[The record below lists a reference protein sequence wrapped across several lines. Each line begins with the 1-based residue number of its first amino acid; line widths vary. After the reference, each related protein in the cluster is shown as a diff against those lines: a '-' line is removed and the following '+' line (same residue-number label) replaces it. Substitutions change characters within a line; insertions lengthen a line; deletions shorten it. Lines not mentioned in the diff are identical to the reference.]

1 MKTHSSVYRIILPL
15 LALLMTPAG
24 AGAQSIEVLGLAH
37 GTTSANMKAEVDL
50 QGKTI
55 QSVTGRTFKM
65 SDGSS
70 TTCGDYKLFGG
81 KYIIANF
88 DYHPGNDYFY
98 RMEITFTD
106 GTTLMTDCYNESF
119 TEGAV
124 WLSDLPI
131 TSNTTGPEPVG
142 IDMCANGDSL
152 RIHPTTVF
160 YKGISAHATGKV
172 HYDLTQQP
180 RNFTYV
186 KFTMGMQ
193 ACKPDGSNSTGF
205 TRIVFMMNGVQT
217 GSRANLAA
225 YSNPVRGNNVY
236 YFDRTETASGGI
248 KNVSLD
254 LIAAGTDDGS
264 DDYANLGACRLYY
277 RLPASE
283 KQEQTVTFETPG
295 GTIFKESPSVD
306 LSAYASGGTE
316 VFFTLVQGSDI
327 ADIVDGHILVPRQGM
342 QGEIVVEALT
352 LGDAGYAPASATR
365 TFNFNFGPTVKY
377 LYTHRNGEDNT
388 SRGIYLY
395 IDPQEKTL
403 EKINLDVY
411 DDVRSFTRIK
421 TVDVLSQ
428 LESFATP
435 LEHIYAV
442 PVTTTSESPLVYRL
456 SYKFAGEDEVTGS
469 LGEGDDHFV
478 YMSDLPVR
486 IQPGYG
492 SPNIDMAFGENGVLR
507 NSNYTY
513 GKGFGI
519 HAAGYVE
526 TTFDLSPY
534 DRFVVDVG
542 GQLITN
548 PARGRLSFDLYNGT
562 STPYLSTG
570 NVGWAEV
577 FEWDFPLAA
586 TGTGKTV
593 RIAFGAG
600 GDGNRNDVV
609 CIGAP
614 RFYYIRPAV
623 NEQTVEWKT
632 EESINDYKPFVLP
645 LTAKS
650 SSGLP
655 VLYRLVAGSEYARIK
670 DNNTLEFYNIPEKGD
685 IVVEAFQPGDKEYA
699 HSNVCT
705 CVFHIRKAFIIEK
718 DARVELEGGHD
729 IDELIVYADASS
741 AGQAVVRDG
750 IVNIRK
756 LVLKYTFVPGEWNFI
771 SFPSDLDLTAVS
783 DLNDKGYYFSP
794 EEGVPGTFLLREYDT
809 RLRAEHPEV
818 SPWTDLASS
827 KVRGMKGY
835 IMRLED
841 DTDDPVEITFI
852 MDNVALDFDSSI
864 RPLYLTLDMTQCMPE
879 SRHTV
884 YVRPA
889 NVKGNALRVDVR
901 FSPSDLSELPVNHA
915 RALEEMRVTRTPVR
929 GAIRLTLPD
938 QTPARVAIFDREGK
952 HLLKA
957 VRYVSPMKI
966 NISDLEPGT
975 YRMVVIYG
983 PASTERLVEL

>member
-81 KYIIANF
+81 KYVIANF

-106 GTTLMTDCYNESF
+106 GTTLNTDCYNESF

-142 IDMCANGDSL
+142 IDMCANGEPL
-152 RIHPTTVF
+152 QIHPTTFF
-160 YKGISAHATGKV
+160 YKGISAHSTGLV
-172 HYDLTQQP
+172 HYDLTNQP

-193 ACKPDGSNSTGF
+193 AFRADGSNSTGF
-205 TRIVFMMNGVQT
+205 TRIIFMMNGAET
-217 GSRANLAA
+217 GSRGNMPA
-225 YSNPVRGNNVY
+225 YSKPGRGSIY
-236 YFDRTETASGGI
+236 HFD
-248 KNVSLD
+248 
-254 LIAAGTDDGS
+254 
-264 DDYANLGACRLYY
+264 
-277 RLPASE
+277 
-283 KQEQTVTFETPG
+283 QTQ
-295 GTIFKESPSVD
+295 TIFRDSPSVD
-306 LSAYASGGTE
+306 LSAYASGGTQ
-316 VFFTLVQGSDI
+316 VFFTLVQGGDI
-327 ADIVDGHILVPRQGM
+327 ADIVDGHILVPREGTS
-342 QGEIVVEALT
+342 GEIVVEALT
-352 LGDAGYAPASATR
+352 LGNAEYAPASSTQ
-365 TFNFNFGPTVKY
+365 TFSFNFGPTVKY
-377 LYTHRNGEDNT
+377 LYTHKHGEDNACQ
-388 SRGIYLY
+388 SVYLY
-395 IDPQEKTL
+395 IDPQTKTL
-403 EKINLDVY
+403 EKLNLEIY
-411 DDVRSFTRIK
+411 DNARSFGLIK
-421 TVDVLSQ
+421 EVDVLSK
-428 LESFATP
+428 LTSLAMP
-435 LEHIYAV
+435 LENVYAV
-442 PVTTTSESPLVYRL
+442 PVTAAADADIVYRL
-456 SYKFAGEDEVTGS
+456 SYKFDGEDEVIGE
-469 LGEGDDHFV
+469 LGEGDDSFV
-478 YMSDLPVR
+478 YMSDKTATLR
-486 IQPGYG
+486 PGYG
-492 SPNIDMAFGENGVLR
+492 TVSIDKGYGTTGVL
-507 NSNYTY
+507 
-513 GKGFGI
+513 
-519 HAAGYVE
+519 

-542 GQLITN
+542 GQVITN
-548 PARGRLSFDLYNGT
+548 PTRGRLSFDLYNGLT
-562 STPYLSTG
+562 TPYLSTG
-570 NVGWAEV
+570 NVGWAET
-577 FEWDFPLAA
+577 FEWDFPLSA
-586 TGTGKTV
+586 TGAGKTV
-593 RIAFGAG
+593 KLAFGAG
-600 GDGNRNDVV
+600 GDGNTNDVV

-614 RFYYIRPAV
+614 RFYYIRPKV

-632 EESINDYKPFVLP
+632 EERINDYKPFVMP
-645 LTAKS
+645 LTATS
-650 SSGLP
+650 SSGRP
-655 VLYRLVAGSEYARIK
+655 VLYRLVSGSEYARIK
-670 DNNTLEFYNIPEKGD
+670 DNNALEFYNIPQEGD
-685 IVVEAFQPGDKEYA
+685 VVVEAFQPGDKEYA

-705 CVFHIRKAFIIEK
+705 CVFHIRKAFIVEK
-718 DARVELEGGHD
+718 NARVELEGGHD
-729 IDELIVYADASS
+729 IDELIIYADASS
-741 AGQAVVRDG
+741 AGQAVVKDG
-750 IVNIRK
+750 IVNVRK
-756 LVLKYTFVPGEWNFI
+756 LVLKYTFIPGEWNFI
-771 SFPSDLDLTAVS
+771 AFPSDLDLTAVS
-783 DLNDKGYYFSP
+783 DLNEKGYYFSP
-794 EEGVPGTFLLREYDT
+794 KEGVAGTFLLREYDT
-809 RLRAEHPEV
+809 RRRAEYPDA
-818 SPWTDLASS
+818 SPWVDLASS
-827 KVRGMKGY
+827 KVKGMKGY

-841 DTDDPVEITFI
+841 DTDDPVEITFT
-852 MDNVALDFDSSI
+852 MNNMALDFDSSI
-864 RPLYLTLDMTQCMPE
+864 RPLYLTLDMTECMPE